1 MRQRRRKSYNA
12 RRDRVRRISN
22 HKKAIIIAVF
32 TLLVTV
38 FSVILGNCLGQM
50 VKEQE
55 KNELESPSPERIRYE
70 TLSDV
75 RVNAKHFDIS
85 EISYTPVATIERW
98 AALGRTSVSLTVR
111 RTSGKLNYNSEI
123 AKALGKDETSG
134 LDIREL
140 IGTFDDN
147 NIHVSGIFESS
158 FMFNTEGLNDV
169 YSAYEIQLVGEL
181 HSAGVDD
188 ILISGLEIDSENIET
203 ALDFLYDI
211 RSKYKDAVIGV
222 SMPYGVASSESG
234 SYVAYMLS
242 GVCDYIAL
250 DLSDVYESGELT
262 ERLSDCVYYI
272 SRYDARILLDS
283 SLGTAVDIF
292 EDLGIGN
299 WQYVN

>member
-38 FSVILGNCLGQM
+38 FSVILGNCLGQT

-75 RVNAKHFDIS
+75 RVNAKYFDIS

-188 ILISGLEIDSENIET
+188 ILISGLKIDSENIET

-222 SMPYGVASSESG
+222 SMPYGVAISESG

-283 SLGTAVDIF
+283 SIGTAVEIL
-292 EDLGIGN
+292 EELGIGN

>member
-75 RVNAKHFDIS
+75 RVNAKYFDIS

-188 ILISGLEIDSENIET
+188 ILISGLKIDSENIET

-222 SMPYGVASSESG
+222 SMPYGVAISESG

-262 ERLSDCVYYI
+262 ERISDSVYYI

-283 SLGTAVDIF
+283 SIGTAVEIL
-292 EDLGIGN
+292 EELGIGN

>member
-38 FSVILGNCLGQM
+38 FSVILGNCLGQT

-75 RVNAKHFDIS
+75 RVNAKYFDIS

-188 ILISGLEIDSENIET
+188 ILISGLKIDSENIET

-222 SMPYGVASSESG
+222 SMPYGVAISESG

-262 ERLSDCVYYI
+262 ERLSDSVYYI

-283 SLGTAVDIF
+283 SIGTAVEIL
-292 EDLGIGN
+292 EELGIGN

>member
-123 AKALGKDETSG
+123 AKALVKDETSG

-188 ILISGLEIDSENIET
+188 ILISGLKIDSENIET

-222 SMPYGVASSESG
+222 SMPYGVAISESG

-262 ERLSDCVYYI
+262 ERISDSVYYI

-283 SLGTAVDIF
+283 SLGTAVEIL
-292 EDLGIGN
+292 EELGIGN

>member
-188 ILISGLEIDSENIET
+188 ILISGLKIDSENIET

-222 SMPYGVASSESG
+222 SMPYGVAISESG

-262 ERLSDCVYYI
+262 ERISDSVYYI

-283 SLGTAVDIF
+283 SLGTAVEIL
-292 EDLGIGN
+292 EELGIGN

>member
-111 RTSGKLNYNSEI
+111 RTSGKLNYNSEL

-134 LDIREL
+134 LDIRAL

-188 ILISGLEIDSENIET
+188 ILISGLKIASENIET

-262 ERLSDCVYYI
+262 ERISDSVYYI

-283 SLGTAVDIF
+283 SLGTAVEIL
-292 EDLGIGN
+292 EELGIGN

>member
-38 FSVILGNCLGQM
+38 FSVILGNCLGQT

-75 RVNAKHFDIS
+75 RVNAKYFDIS

-188 ILISGLEIDSENIET
+188 ILISGLKIDSENIET

-262 ERLSDCVYYI
+262 ERISDSVYYI

-283 SLGTAVDIF
+283 SLGTAVEIL
-292 EDLGIGN
+292 EELGIGN

>member
-75 RVNAKHFDIS
+75 RVNAKYFDIS

-188 ILISGLEIDSENIET
+188 ILISGLKIDSENIET

-222 SMPYGVASSESG
+222 SMPYGVAISESG

-292 EDLGIGN
+292 EGLGIGN

>member
-38 FSVILGNCLGQM
+38 FSVILGNCLGQT

-75 RVNAKHFDIS
+75 RVNAKYFDIS

-147 NIHVSGIFESS
+147 TIHVSGIFESS

-188 ILISGLEIDSENIET
+188 ILISGLKIDSENIET

-222 SMPYGVASSESG
+222 SMPYGVAISESG

>member
-75 RVNAKHFDIS
+75 RVNAKYFDIS

-188 ILISGLEIDSENIET
+188 ILISGLKIDSENIET

-222 SMPYGVASSESG
+222 SMPYGVAISESG

-250 DLSDVYESGELT
+250 DLSDVYESGELA
-262 ERLSDCVYYI
+262 ERLSDSVYYI

-283 SLGTAVDIF
+283 SIGTAVEIL
-292 EDLGIGN
+292 EELGIGN

>member
-38 FSVILGNCLGQM
+38 FSVILGNCLGQT

-75 RVNAKHFDIS
+75 RVNAKYFDIS

-181 HSAGVDD
+181 HFAGVDD
-188 ILISGLEIDSENIET
+188 ILISGLKIDSENIET

-222 SMPYGVASSESG
+222 SMPYGVAISESG

-292 EDLGIGN
+292 EELGIGN

>member
-38 FSVILGNCLGQM
+38 FSVILGNCLGQT

-75 RVNAKHFDIS
+75 RVNAKYFDIS

-188 ILISGLEIDSENIET
+188 ILISGLKIDSENIET

-222 SMPYGVASSESG
+222 SMPYGVAISESG

-262 ERLSDCVYYI
+262 ERISDSVYYI

-283 SLGTAVDIF
+283 SIGTAVEIL
-292 EDLGIGN
+292 EELGIGN

>member
-38 FSVILGNCLGQM
+38 FSVILGNCLGQT

-75 RVNAKHFDIS
+75 RVNAKYFDIS

-188 ILISGLEIDSENIET
+188 ILISGLKIDSENIET

-222 SMPYGVASSESG
+222 SMPYGVAISESG

-250 DLSDVYESGELT
+250 DLSDVYESGELA
-262 ERLSDCVYYI
+262 ERLSDSVYYI

-283 SLGTAVDIF
+283 SLGTAVEIL
-292 EDLGIGN
+292 EELGIGN

>member
-1 MRQRRRKSYNA
+1 M
-12 RRDRVRRISN
+12 
-22 HKKAIIIAVF
+22 F

-75 RVNAKHFDIS
+75 RVNAKYFDIS

-188 ILISGLEIDSENIET
+188 ILISGLKIDSENIET

-222 SMPYGVASSESG
+222 SMPYGVAISESG

-250 DLSDVYESGELT
+250 DLSDVYESGELA
-262 ERLSDCVYYI
+262 ERLSDSVYYI

-283 SLGTAVDIF
+283 SIGTAVEIL
-292 EDLGIGN
+292 EELGIGN

>member
-75 RVNAKHFDIS
+75 RVNAKYFDIS

-188 ILISGLEIDSENIET
+188 ILISGLKIDSENIET

-222 SMPYGVASSESG
+222 SMPYGVAISESG

-283 SLGTAVDIF
+283 SLGTAVEIL
-292 EDLGIGN
+292 EELGIGN

>member
-38 FSVILGNCLGQM
+38 FSVILGNCLGQT

-75 RVNAKHFDIS
+75 RVNAKYFDIS

-188 ILISGLEIDSENIET
+188 ILISGLKIDSENIET

-222 SMPYGVASSESG
+222 SMPYGVAISESG

-262 ERLSDCVYYI
+262 ERISDSVYYI

-283 SLGTAVDIF
+283 SLGTAVEIL
-292 EDLGIGN
+292 EELGIGN

>member
-1 MRQRRRKSYNA
+1 M
-12 RRDRVRRISN
+12 
-22 HKKAIIIAVF
+22 F

-38 FSVILGNCLGQM
+38 FSVILGNCLGQT

-75 RVNAKHFDIS
+75 RVNAKYFDIS

-123 AKALGKDETSG
+123 AKALGKDEASG

-181 HSAGVDD
+181 HFAGVDD
-188 ILISGLEIDSENIET
+188 ILISGLKIDSENIET

-222 SMPYGVASSESG
+222 SMPYGVAISESG

-250 DLSDVYESGELT
+250 DLSDVYESGELA

-283 SLGTAVDIF
+283 SLGTAVEIL
-292 EDLGIGN
+292 EELGIGN

>member
-38 FSVILGNCLGQM
+38 FSVILGNCLGQT

-75 RVNAKHFDIS
+75 RVNAKYFDIS

-123 AKALGKDETSG
+123 AKALGKDEASG

-181 HSAGVDD
+181 HFAGVDD
-188 ILISGLEIDSENIET
+188 ILISGLKIDSENIET

-222 SMPYGVASSESG
+222 SMPYGVAISESG

-250 DLSDVYESGELT
+250 DLSDVYESGELA

>member
-1 MRQRRRKSYNA
+1 M
-12 RRDRVRRISN
+12 RRISN

-188 ILISGLEIDSENIET
+188 ILISGLKIDSENIET

-222 SMPYGVASSESG
+222 SMPYGVAISESG